1 VRQVQHRV
9 TREAQPIADQWMLRC
24 SCGWSCRVDLWDES
38 LNTQAA
44 IQQRIEFE
52 VQKHLGVLVIH
63 AVNMK
68 GKVSRNDFGAMTFGW
83 LPLLRAGEWAR

>member
-1 VRQVQHRV
+1 VRSAQHRI

-38 LNTQAA
+38 LTTQAA

-52 VQKHLGVLVIH
+52 VQKHLGVLILFAMTMNVR
-63 AVNMK
+63 AALNE
-68 GKVSRNDFGAMTFGW
+68 FGVLTFGW
-83 LPLLRAGEWAR
+83 LPLLRPT